1 MKNNII
7 YLYKNLYKKFGI
19 SPSSVKARDTKQQY
33 LRFKHLIS
41 LVNIKKNDKILDIG
55 CGFGD
60 LSNYLKKNK
69 IYCKYLGVDF
79 IKEFVQVANKL
90 YGNKRTKFTNL
101 DIYKDNF
108 PRNYDW
114 LILSGVFNDKII
126 NSKIFMYKLIKK
138 MYLSSKKGIVFNGLN
153 KYVDYEDK
161 KLFYSYPDKIL
172 KYCINNL
179 SKYVI
184 LKTNYQLKKNTI
196 PFEFSV
202 AVFKK

>member
-1 MKNNII
+1 MKNNIF
-7 YLYKNLYKKFGI
+7 YLYKSLYKKFGI
-19 SPSSVKARDTKQQY
+19 SPGSVKARDAKQQY

-41 LVNIKKNDKILDIG
+41 LVDIKRNDKILDVG
-55 CGFGD
+55 CGLGD

-69 IYCKYLGVDF
+69 IYSKYHGIDF
-79 IKEFVQVANKL
+79 IEEFIQAAKNT
-90 YGNKRTKFTNL
+90 YGDKRTRFSRM
-101 DIYKDNF
+101 DIYKDKF
-108 PRNYDW
+108 PSDCDW
-114 LILSGVFNDKII
+114 LILSGLFNDKTK
-126 NSKIFMYKLIKK
+126 NSEALMFKIIKK
-138 MYLSSKKGIVFNGLN
+138 MFYSAKKGIVFNGLN
-153 KYVDYEDK
+153 KYVDYEDR
-161 KLFYSYPDKIL
+161 KLFYNYPEKIL

>member
-1 MKNNII
+1 MKDNIF

-19 SPSSVKARDTKQQY
+19 SPSSVKARNAKQQY

-41 LVNIKKNDKILDIG
+41 LINIKKNDKILDIG

-60 LSNYLKKNK
+60 LSNHLKKNK

-79 IKEFVQVANKL
+79 IREFIQGANKL
-90 YGNKRTKFTNL
+90 YGNKKTKFTKL

-108 PRNYDW
+108 PGNYDW
-114 LILSGVFNDKII
+114 LILSGVFNDKSK
-126 NSKIFMYKLIKK
+126 NSEVLMHKLIKK